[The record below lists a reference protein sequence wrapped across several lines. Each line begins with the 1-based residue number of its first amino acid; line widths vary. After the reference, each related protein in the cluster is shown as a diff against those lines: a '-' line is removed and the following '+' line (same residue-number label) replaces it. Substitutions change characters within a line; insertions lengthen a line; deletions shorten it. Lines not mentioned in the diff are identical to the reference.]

1 MNNKVLI
8 KKSLFLSVGW
18 AVFHS
23 YVQFTV
29 LVTEGNRVMPIW
41 FLIELI
47 VSMLA
52 SSQLSKLEYSLK
64 IWIVSIL
71 LSVVITLGLVVSPV
85 FFGAL
90 DSVFTSLIITGS
102 IQPIVTILLISTP
115 LGLLG
120 CFLGQVLRNR
130 IL

>member
-1 MNNKVLI
+1 
-8 KKSLFLSVGW
+8 LSVGW